1 MNWPISS
8 MAQAA
13 SGRTQSRDSWMKRR
27 SVDLI
32 SICEW
37 DRRME
42 SHASSMHEL
51 PPRNDFWKWLPVLY
65 MWGTILFLYLTYVFQ
80 HCIPRMQLDVE
91 TDLVN
96 MEVRSRGYWEMT
108 TVNCLTAM
116 LFICYARAMCTS
128 PGTIPSR
135 GSWEYQ
141 AEDILSYLPS
151 FPSFIKEK
159 KRSGDRR
166 YCKWCSKYKP
176 DRTHHCRT
184 CKRCILKMD
193 HHCPWMYNCVG
204 FFNYKYFYLLLLY
217 SLMTVLFIVITMSET
232 VRRVIEIPTPFLAR
246 CVIFVA
252 ETVGILMASLVSLG
266 FGYHTYL
273 LTNAMSNIEFWE
285 QNDPK
290 PDAEYKATPG
300 LYDLG
305 VYSNIKAS
313 LGDQMLLWLLPVN
326 PPTGD
331 GIHYP
336 SSEGGQLQI
345 AYEDMEATKTMVRK
359 EKAKMRPERDICG
372 RDDQGY
378 KVERKEDSIC
388 WVISLGYASD
398 RYLATPQL
406 EKKAG
411 RAELQIHWP
420 MMQHINLE
428 FSCLYR
434 AQGEKVVVSLVKGNL
449 SQMHFFQFGEYL
461 ANSGRSFPVHQI
473 PVEKVTGPK
482 TNGWN
487 LRITTLKK
495 ENYLSS
501 TSITLLFS
509 RLSFGWGGGVQISV
523 HLILTWGPMLD
534 ILMRKA
540 WVFRHNLDKDKSDC
554 RAAFFLPCGSQ

>member
-1 MNWPISS
+1 
-8 MAQAA
+8 
-13 SGRTQSRDSWMKRR
+13 
-27 SVDLI
+27 
-32 SICEW
+32 
-37 DRRME
+37 ME

-359 EKAKMRPERDICG
+359 EKAKMRPEHDICG

-388 WVISLGYASD
+388 
-398 RYLATPQL
+398 
-406 EKKAG
+406 
-411 RAELQIHWP
+411 
-420 MMQHINLE
+420 
-428 FSCLYR
+428 
-434 AQGEKVVVSLVKGNL
+434 
-449 SQMHFFQFGEYL
+449 
-461 ANSGRSFPVHQI
+461 
-473 PVEKVTGPK
+473 
-482 TNGWN
+482 
-487 LRITTLKK
+487 
-495 ENYLSS
+495 
-501 TSITLLFS
+501 
-509 RLSFGWGGGVQISV
+509 
-523 HLILTWGPMLD
+523 
-534 ILMRKA
+534 
-540 WVFRHNLDKDKSDC
+540 
-554 RAAFFLPCGSQ
+554 